1 VNDHGAVL
9 ETALLPM
16 LKGARSI
23 TWRSPLRSDD
33 FAEYRDADFLKV
45 VGLEEWSGALAE
57 FWPQRGPQWDAL
69 GVSNQ
74 GDVLLVEAKAHLA
87 EICSPAT
94 QASTASRDRIQA
106 ALAETALAFR
116 AKPRAA
122 WTDVFYQLANRLAH
136 LHFLRARGVPAWLA
150 LFNFVGDLDM
160 EGPQTSQEWE
170 AAYLIAYHVMGI
182 PADARLMRYVVH
194 LYPDVS
200 ELS

>member
-1 VNDHGAVL
+1 MNDHGAVL

-87 EICSPAT
+87 VASHAGFHGVKGPDSSSPC
-94 QASTASRDRIQA
+94 
-106 ALAETALAFR
+106 
-116 AKPRAA
+116 
-122 WTDVFYQLANRLAH
+122 
-136 LHFLRARGVPAWLA
+136 
-150 LFNFVGDLDM
+150 
-160 EGPQTSQEWE
+160 
-170 AAYLIAYHVMGI
+170 
-182 PADARLMRYVVH
+182 
-194 LYPDVS
+194 
-200 ELS
+200 